1 MAITDINISEELTTN
16 APSIKYRGNE
26 GPKSPEEQKQLM
38 MAQLEEEYS
47 KYVFEMEEQGLQ
59 PMSFQQFIEQA
70 MAEGQ
75 ISSAQR
81 MPNRQ
86 IAAYGGRARYG
97 LGSFVKKF
105 TRPIKKVVSK
115 VGDVASSDLGKAALT
130 AAGIYGLGGGFGG
143 PGNWGLNKGFS
154 FGKMLPN
161 IKSGLTSLKP
171 QYFKPSTTKS
181 MTSTGLHNY
190 KTPSRFSKMIS
201 NFPGGKIGL
210 GLTASSLL
218 PLAGIGMEED
228 EVLED
233 FPIADKISQSFD
245 IDYSKMRQ
253 EIAEAAQRG
262 AGLDEIKAIQVKY
275 GVTPSTLG
283 SSWDTIKKSAEGG
296 RINRYS
302 GGLSIPSQNTMQD
315 AIKTSMQDKM
325 GGITDVMKQ
334 ADLYREG
341 DVGQMYMNQGGRIG
355 ADEGGL
361 MDLGGMEKDYRAEGG
376 FVPIGKKEKADDVPA
391 RLSVNEFVM
400 TADAVR
406 GAGDGDIDKGSEV
419 MEGIMENFEEK
430 GKAMKGAM
438 MPMKSKMKP
447 LSSRRGPMESGV
459 GKVLRGALEAT
470 GAAPSANVPMEELE
484 TLFEGIRNVPDDQM
498 KMAGPDW
505 YIKRIEHLIFLGYSY
520 DEAAEIAYDSDK
532 YYEAI
537 GLDPFARKQG
547 AQDMFEV
554 SERLSEVV

>member
-1 MAITDINISEELTTN
+1 
-16 APSIKYRGNE
+16 
-26 GPKSPEEQKQLM
+26 
-38 MAQLEEEYS
+38 
-47 KYVFEMEEQGLQ
+47 
-59 PMSFQQFIEQA
+59 
-70 MAEGQ
+70 
-75 ISSAQR
+75 

-86 IAAYGGRARYG
+86 MAAYGGRARYG

-115 VGDVASSDLGKAALT
+115 VGDVASSDLGKAALIGG
-130 AAGIYGLGGGFGG
+130 AMFGLPGTQFGG
-143 PGNWGLNKGFS
+143 LLGRAS
-154 FGKMLPN
+154 FGEAAPSIFGKTGG
-161 IKSGLTSLKP
+161 IKALLP

-341 DVGQMYMNQGGRIG
+341 DVGQ
-355 ADEGGL
+355 
-361 MDLGGMEKDYRAEGG
+361 
-376 FVPIGKKEKADDVPA
+376 
-391 RLSVNEFVM
+391 
-400 TADAVR
+400 
-406 GAGDGDIDKGSEV
+406 
-419 MEGIMENFEEK
+419 
-430 GKAMKGAM
+430 
-438 MPMKSKMKP
+438 
-447 LSSRRGPMESGV
+447 RRKNRS
-459 GKVLRGALEAT
+459 
-470 GAAPSANVPMEELE
+470 
-484 TLFEGIRNVPDDQM
+484 
-498 KMAGPDW
+498 
-505 YIKRIEHLIFLGYSY
+505 
-520 DEAAEIAYDSDK
+520 
-532 YYEAI
+532 
-537 GLDPFARKQG
+537 
-547 AQDMFEV
+547 
-554 SERLSEVV
+554 

>member
-26 GPKSPEEQKQLM
+26 GPKSPEEQQQIM

-70 MAEGQ
+70 ISEGQ
-75 ISSAQR
+75 MSSTQR

-86 IAAYGGRARYG
+86 MAAYGGRARYG
-97 LGSFVKKF
+97 LGSIVKKF
-105 TRPIKKVVSK
+105 TKPIKKIVSK
-115 VGDVASSDLGKAALT
+115 VGDVASSDLGKAAATYALGT
-130 AAGIYGLGGGFGG
+130 WLGGTSAFGG
-143 PGNWGLNKGFS
+143 AGGSFFNRLKSPSNILNLKNLSGWKNLAVGAPGKYMGPVSKGYMTPPTKGILGTGGQL
-154 FGKMLPN
+154 GK
-161 IKSGLTSLKP
+161 
-171 QYFKPSTTKS
+171 
-181 MTSTGLHNY
+181 
-190 KTPSRFSKMIS
+190 
-201 NFPGGKIGL
+201 GKIASAL
-210 GLTASSLL
+210 GLTSLL
-218 PLAGIGMEED
+218 PLAGIGMEQD

-233 FPIADKISQSFD
+233 FPIADKVSQSFD

-302 GGLSIPSQNTMQD
+302 GGLSIPSEYTIED

-334 ADLYREG
+334 ADLYRQG

-361 MDLGGMEKDYRAEGG
+361 MDLGGMEKDYRNEGG

-419 MEGIMENFEEK
+419 MEGIMENFEQK

-447 LSSRRGPMESGV
+447 LSSRRDPMESGV

-470 GAAPSANVPMEELE
+470 GEVPSANVPMEELE
-484 TLFEGIRNVPDDQM
+484 TLSEGVRNMSSDPM

-505 YIKRIEHLIFLGYSY
+505 YIKRIEHLMFLGYSY
-520 DEAAEIAYDSDK
+520 EEASDIAYDSEK
-532 YYEAI
+532 YFDAVGGYSK
-537 GLDPFARKQG
+537 KQG
-547 AQDMFEV
+547 TSDMFKV